1 MKKGKRKKQNK
12 IEKKKKNRIIK
23 TEKIEKAV
31 RIIYDLALN

>member
-23 TEKIEKAV
+23 TEKVEKTV